1 MKKIFSL
8 ILLFVLF
15 TVTPVFAS
23 VNTYERT
30 EENFR
35 VESWVDINGSNK
47 YKILTT
53 PSVDA
58 DEKVYDFAD
67 ILSSSEKENIYDLI
81 KEFIDTYNMD
91 MVVVTTTSNPRGN
104 AEQYADDFYDYN
116 SFGKNKTRDGLL
128 FIIDLD
134 TRNFYISTTGKA
146 IRIFSDDRIESILDY
161 SEPYMKDGSYYEA
174 ISSFVQW
181 SSSYA
186 KKGVPESNKNSYI
199 DDNGN
204 IVYYTKI
211 NYLLSVFISGIIT
224 FIVITILVNRNKM
237 IKRASNAN
245 LYLDKSSLNITSRND
260 AFLTT
265 HTTSVSLSSSSG
277 GSGHGG
283 SSTHS
288 SSSGSSHGGGGR
300 SF

>member
-1 MKKIFSL
+1 MKKILNLLL
-8 ILLFVLF
+8 ISFIF
-15 TVTPVFAS
+15 IISPVYAS
-23 VNTYERT
+23 TNTYERT
-30 EENFR
+30 EDNYR
-35 VESWVDINGSNK
+35 VDSWVNVTDSNRNI
-47 YKILTT
+47 ILTT
-53 PSVDA
+53 PSVDES
-58 DEKVYDFAD
+58 EKVYDFANLLD
-67 ILSSSEKENIYDLI
+67 ENEEKLILNSIN
-81 KEFIDTYNMD
+81 EFISKYDMD
-91 MVVVTTTSNPRGN
+91 MVIVTIDSNPRYS
-104 AEQYADDFYDYN
+104 AQKFSDDFYDYN

-134 TRNFYISTTGKA
+134 TRNFYISTTGEA
-146 IRIFSDDRIESILDY
+146 IRVFSDDRIESILDY

-277 GSGHGG
+277 GSGHG